1 MVNHST
7 HIPSKHIPFQIQVA
21 YFANKNQ
28 QKALRCILLF
38 SVAVF
43 LRSTGVKHCSSNHTE
58 SNAELALAQSF
69 QRKQTNTETEIWLLY
84 WLSSICSLGLKRDAL
99 AGPNQVV
106 CVGGGLYS
114 QLQLYLCVPLKSVCS
129 LDCLSREQEPV
140 ARNTETHKKRKA
152 GRQKEREKLQLDQNW
167 RNT

>member
-58 SNAELALAQSF
+58 SNVESALAQSF

-84 WLSSICSLGLKRDAL
+84 WLSSICSLGLKRDTL

-106 CVGGGLYS
+106 CVGGVLA
-114 QLQLYLCVPLKSVCS
+114 VTVVFVCS
-129 LDCLSREQEPV
+129 TEVCVLNYRENKSQWP
-140 ARNTETHKKRKA
+140 ETQRHTKRE
-152 GRQKEREKLQLDQNW
+152 RQADRHRERSCN
-167 RNT
+167 